1 MAQRSPTLEGFR
13 IMFRRP
19 SLTLAEIA
27 WRLSFWAAGIFLSG
41 ALIVEYLDT
50 LPVHGRDL
58 LFLDSGQP
66 VLVAKAIDHIFRG
79 TSLRLILGA
88 IVVVSALGFAWTLI
102 AAVGRSATLRAIQEY
117 FSDRSEVDADIHA
130 QRRSPISPLAGLNLL
145 RLAAV
150 FAATIAAI
158 GAILLPARILASR
171 DGKPILA
178 FVITLALLSLVGVLW
193 TLMNWELSLSAIFAV
208 RDGSDSFGA
217 LAAASRFSRDR
228 AAGFWAINFWF
239 TLTHAALFFVGTT
252 AASMVLGMAGI
263 VPAALVLAGVLIVT
277 LLYFIAADWIHVGRM
292 AAWFYLVVTPVV
304 ALSPPPVAAFATAT
318 ATPAATVALAEFPA
332 EDDILSDIE
341 ARTHFTP
348 IEPKSEG

>member
-1 MAQRSPTLEGFR
+1 VNFMAQRSPTLEGFR

-27 WRLSFWAAGIFLSG
+27 WRLSFWAAGIFLLG

-208 RDGSDSFGA
+208 
-217 LAAASRFSRDR
+217 AAASRFSRDR